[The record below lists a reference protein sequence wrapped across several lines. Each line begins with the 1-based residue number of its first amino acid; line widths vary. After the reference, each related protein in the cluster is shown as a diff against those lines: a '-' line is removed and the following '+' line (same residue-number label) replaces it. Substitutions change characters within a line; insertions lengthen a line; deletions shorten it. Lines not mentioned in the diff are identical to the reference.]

1 MRSYRDYYYHR
12 DAFFACDLRAKSTD
26 SSGKEQEAGCLIRHN
41 VHCAS
46 FFTSVMLKKDSLTY
60 SSEALYALFDIK
72 AGYFHPPFVFHGD
85 SEAIR
90 WIHRA
95 FTGPQFAGSE
105 LAGSLMARY
114 PQDFILY
121 RLAAWSQLDGVL
133 PFADSGS
140 KVVVSSLA
148 DIIKPSPVAVPV
160 SPDAK
165 V

>member
-1 MRSYRDYYYHR
+1 MTT
-12 DAFFACDLRAKSTD
+12 KN
-26 SSGKEQEAGCLIRHN
+26 SS
-41 VHCAS
+41 
-46 FFTSVMLKKDSLTY
+46 TY
-60 SSEALYALFDIK
+60 SNEALYALFDIK

-95 FTGPQFAGSE
+95 FTGPTFADSE
-105 LAGSLMARY
+105 LSGSLMARY

-140 KVVVSSLA
+140 KVVVASLL
-148 DIIKPSPVAVPV
+148 DIIKPVPAVAPV
-160 SPDAK
+160 SSDAK